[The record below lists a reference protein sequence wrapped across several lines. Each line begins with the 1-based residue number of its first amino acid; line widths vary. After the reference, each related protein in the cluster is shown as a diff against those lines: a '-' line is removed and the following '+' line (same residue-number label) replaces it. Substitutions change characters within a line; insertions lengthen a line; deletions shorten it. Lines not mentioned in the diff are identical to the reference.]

1 MSYWNPSIS
10 QREDLPVQH
19 VLLRKWGD
27 GLSVGH
33 LPNSLASLLKL
44 NDYNHVPLYVS
55 TWGPFSGT
63 SFVWCVQVMMYEK
76 EMSYGVHVVRHT
88 FYAAPRTTLDARV
101 QDAAHQALIA
111 FCQELWDL
119 DSQRLSET
127 ERKYVQKNEDLQAWE
142 RVQEQ
147 KIQALQDLSFAQKG
161 IIWSLRGQLWKL
173 GEDVDDDQDDPAL
186 DDYDVEDY

>member
-1 MSYWNPSIS
+1 MAYWNPSIS
-10 QREDLPVQH
+10 QWEDLPVQH

-33 LPNSLASLLKL
+33 LPNCLANLLKV
-44 NDYNHVPLYVS
+44 NGYNHMPLYVG
-55 TWGPFSGT
+55 TWGLFNGSAP
-63 SFVWCVQVMMYEK
+63 VWCVLVMLYNK
-76 EMSYGVHVVRHT
+76 ELSYDISVVRHT
-88 FYAAPRTTLDARV
+88 FYATPQTTLDARV
-101 QDAAHQALIA
+101 QDAAHQALID

-127 ERKYVQKNEDLQAWE
+127 ERKYVQKIEDLQARE

-147 KIQALQDLSFAQKG
+147 KIQALQDLSFTSKV
-161 IIWSLRGQLWKL
+161 IKRSLWGQLQKL
-173 GEDVDDDQDDPAL
+173 GEDVDDDQDDPTL